1 MNWRI
6 KWPNSISDLK
16 LRNNVTSTNDV
27 KGLNDNGMKKF
38 DKEELEVNYELYKI
52 TSNRVC

>member
-1 MNWRI
+1 MAKLDKRFEI
-6 KWPNSISDLK
+6 KKQRYIDKYS
-16 LRNNVTSTNDV
+16 STNDV
-27 KGLNDNGMKKF
+27 KDLNDKGMKKF

>member
-27 KGLNDNGMKKF
+27 KDLNDKGMKKF